1 MMYLASELSHI
12 NSRFTSYFDNFYKT
26 SLKETLASMRSNER
40 INTIFLYTLCIHF
53 YSCKLMDLKHDYPKW
68 RLYIKIVVVI
78 IGYNFMK
85 CIVKIA
91 ISFLIFLIS
100 LMIFKMNSLHL
111 INVFFT
117 IYIFIFSVMFIIT
130 KSILREGKLV
140 INSQKAL
147 DTENEINVFIGEE
160 SLEVMLSNDIAIGI
174 INKYSSDLVYRLA
187 YDDSSNAIEF
197 VKQADQEILDFAA
210 KMHLRKLIDNK
221 GRTFQIAGLVSA
233 LNIAFSKIVTS
244 INSNQ
249 DDYFSLRN
257 FSLKSLEVHSCRI
270 QTETVSNLN
279 DFIDNLLK
287 EGSFDIEYLEAID
300 IFECLIIIL
309 LCKDRLMGLKERYS
323 NFDKL

>member
-1 MMYLASELSHI
+1 
-12 NSRFTSYFDNFYKT
+12 
-26 SLKETLASMRSNER
+26 
-40 INTIFLYTLCIHF
+40 
-53 YSCKLMDLKHDYPKW
+53 
-68 RLYIKIVVVI
+68 
-78 IGYNFMK
+78 
-85 CIVKIA
+85 
-91 ISFLIFLIS
+91 
-100 LMIFKMNSLHL
+100 
-111 INVFFT
+111 
-117 IYIFIFSVMFIIT
+117 MFIIT